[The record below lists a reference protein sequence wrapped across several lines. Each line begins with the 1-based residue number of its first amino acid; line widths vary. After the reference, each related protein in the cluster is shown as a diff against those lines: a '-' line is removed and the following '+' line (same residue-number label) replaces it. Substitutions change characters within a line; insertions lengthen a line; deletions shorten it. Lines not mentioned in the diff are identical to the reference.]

1 MKSTTII
8 RIIFL
13 QLNLLLCLLDIFLVP
28 CCISKY
34 IKKVIGVKNC
44 DYIWQKNITMKAKI
58 TFVILLI
65 FRFHLYADVDIA
77 KIDSLTRLIDVQIGR
92 ERVETLIHLSEAY
105 NEVSMA
111 KSLETF
117 NQAIDY
123 AEQEGV
129 ENMKGIIFL
138 SMGNTA
144 SLSGD
149 FPLALDY
156 LKKSAAALEKTQNF
170 LVLCKANIRIG
181 LVYKNM
187 AEFDKAIEHFNLASK
202 IAQTHKLDDQQA
214 ASATSLATVYF
225 SMGDFSNAAESYLEA
240 MRIYKAINDSVMYAV
255 TTMNVGLVYWQWNKS
270 DLALKMLL
278 EAKEVFER
286 KEQYANLGRTLNNL
300 GKIYYQDFN
309 DTIRALDYYQQSLD
323 LREKTGNQLGMAIVL
338 ANIGNIHR
346 DKKQFDL
353 AFSFYE
359 RSLHISKVIGY
370 KEGIALAK
378 YYLGVANNKIGNYK
392 ESNRY
397 LDSCYRLANEYGLS
411 AYFSL
416 INETK
421 LINYAALNNFD
432 AFMVEYKIFTAAGDS
447 IKKELAEMEFVVS
460 ETKRN
465 AHDAKTAL
473 EKANEKI
480 AVQKVQLNWYR
491 VFLSV
496 LLIAAV
502 FLAYRKYIFKR

>member
-1 MKSTTII
+1 M
-8 RIIFL
+8 RA
-13 QLNLLLCLLDIFLVP
+13 N
-28 CCISKY
+28 
-34 IKKVIGVKNC
+34 
-44 DYIWQKNITMKAKI
+44 
-58 TFVILLI
+58 VILVILFI
-65 FRFHLYADVDIA
+65 FSNQTYSQVDLS
-77 KIDSLTRLIDVQIGR
+77 KIDSLSKLIDTQKGR

-105 NEVSMA
+105 NEVSMD
-111 KSLETF
+111 KSFETF
-117 NQAIDY
+117 NQAINY

-129 ENMKGIIFL
+129 DNMKGIIFL

-149 FPLALDY
+149 YPLALDY
-156 LKKSAAALEKTQNF
+156 LKKSVTALENTQNF
-170 LVLCKANIRIG
+170 LVLCKAHIRIG

-187 AEFDKAIEHFNLASK
+187 AEFKKAIEHFNLASEV
-202 IAQTHKLDDQQA
+202 AQKHDIPDQQA
-214 ASATSLATVYF
+214 ASETSLATVYF

-240 MRIYKAINDSVMYAV
+240 MRIYKNLNDSIMYAV

-270 DLALKMLL
+270 DLALKMML

-286 KEQYANLGRTLNNL
+286 KEQYANLGRILNNL

-309 DTIRALDYYQQSLD
+309 DTIQALDYYNQSLE

-338 ANIGNIHR
+338 ANIGNIYR
-346 DKKQFDL
+346 DRKQFDL

-359 RSLHISKVIGY
+359 RSLNISKVIGY

-378 YYLGVANNKIGNYK
+378 YYLGVAYNKIGNFK

-397 LDSCYRLANEYGLS
+397 LDSCHRLANDYGLS

-416 INETK
+416 INEAK
-421 LINYAALNNFD
+421 MINYAALNNFE
-432 AFMVEYKIFTAAGDS
+432 AFMDEYRIFTAAGDS

-460 ETKRN
+460 ESRKSVD
-465 AHDAKTAL
+465 DAKAEL

-480 AVQKVQLNWYR
+480 AVQRKQLIWYR
-491 VFLSV
+491 VFLALF
-496 LLIAAV
+496 LLTGII
-502 FLAYRKYIFKR
+502 LASRKYIFKH